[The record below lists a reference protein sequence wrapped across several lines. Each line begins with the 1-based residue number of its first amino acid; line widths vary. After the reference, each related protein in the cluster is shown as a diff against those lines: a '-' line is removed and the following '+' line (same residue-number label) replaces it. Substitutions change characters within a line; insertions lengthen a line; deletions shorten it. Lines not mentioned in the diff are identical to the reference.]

1 MTGDDEFDEFEAFV
15 ERFEPR
21 LRRALGAAYG
31 PTIGRDASLDALSWA
46 WQNWDRVESM
56 ANPVGYLYRV
66 GQTSARRQF
75 RTTRREAAVR
85 TAIATHNESGRIDET
100 TIVDTHELEPALALL
115 SPQQRTAVVLIHGY
129 GLPLR
134 EVADTMK
141 VSVATVRQHVERAL
155 DRLRTNLEANDV
167 V

>member
-1 MTGDDEFDEFEAFV
+1 MSGDDKFDEFEEFV

-21 LRRALGAAYG
+21 LRRSLGAAYG

-46 WQNWDRVESM
+46 WQNWDRVEPM

-85 TAIATHNESGRIDET
+85 TAIATHTEPGRLDTAIDY
-100 TIVDTHELEPALALL
+100 THELEPALALL

-155 DRLRTNLEANDV
+155 ERLRTNLEANDV